1 MSAPPS
7 PNPLHG
13 VEVLLFDVFGT
24 VVDWRS
30 SVTKELE
37 NIGKRYFLNDSPQ
50 DWLDFANEWRKGYM
64 ENTRRIAEGGEGTND
79 VDIMHREIL
88 DTMLSSPRWS
98 HIGEALKEEKARVE
112 LNLVWHRLDA
122 WPDTLPGLHAL
133 KKHLI
138 IATLS
143 NGNVRLLV
151 DMAKHAGLPW
161 DAVFSS
167 ALWGVYKPN
176 PLAYASA
183 LHHLSI
189 VPNKEGTTKAA
200 MVAAHLFDLR
210 AAKKAGM
217 RTVYVRR
224 PGEDAGLSD
233 EDRKKLSESGGGNV
247 DGVDVVVS
255 DFKEL
260 ARLFGDS
267 E

>member
-37 NIGKRYFLNDSPQ
+37 NLGKRYSLNDSPQ

-79 VDIMHREIL
+79 VDVMHREIL
-88 DTMLSSPRWS
+88 DTMLSSPRWN

-112 LNLVWHRLDA
+112 LNLVWHRLDVCHFPLRPTIHVHPHPPPPDESRVTA

-167 ALWGVYKPN
+167 ALWGVYKP
-176 PLAYASA
+176 
-183 LHHLSI
+183 
-189 VPNKEGTTKAA
+189 
-200 MVAAHLFDLR
+200 R
-210 AAKKAGM
+210 
-217 RTVYVRR
+217 
-224 PGEDAGLSD
+224 SD
-233 EDRKKLSESGGGNV
+233 SL
-247 DGVDVVVS
+247 
-255 DFKEL
+255 
-260 ARLFGDS
+260 
-267 E
+267 